1 MRRIVDRNE
10 CKNDRKHSKKNKEK
24 RNIMRRKGGDDIGGK
39 GE

>member
-1 MRRIVDRNE
+1 MSVRMIENIV
-10 CKNDRKHSKKNKEK
+10 KKNKEK